1 MNNEKIRHSAAF
13 VLESSYP
20 EVKDAEII
28 VTNFN
33 DGVTVGV
40 KARYYEATMLDGGCV
55 DFTPKQVGDYR
66 VVDKNSTVEE
76 FFNLLK
82 EVLTGVS
89 NYIEEANKNR

>member
-1 MNNEKIRHSAAF
+1 MEQENIRYSAALF
-13 VLESSYP
+13 LESSYP
-20 EVKDAEII
+20 ELKNAEII
-28 VTNFN
+28 FTDF
-33 DGVTVGV
+33 GGEMTIGV
-40 KARYYEATMLDGGCV
+40 KARYYEATALDGGCV

-89 NYIEEANKNR
+89 NCIEEANKNR